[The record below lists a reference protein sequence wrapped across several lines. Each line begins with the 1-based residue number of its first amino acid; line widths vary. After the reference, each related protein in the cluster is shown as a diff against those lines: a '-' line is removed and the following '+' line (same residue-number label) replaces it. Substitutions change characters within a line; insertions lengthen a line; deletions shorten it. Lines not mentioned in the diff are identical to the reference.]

1 MIIDISDSEFK
12 NILSDEKLYLPIRW
26 SGNNFPDTLH
36 TLFDYYADRINSLL
50 NKKDLYLPCLYA
62 DTDEINTVCAFIVE
76 AVRHY
81 LDGFQPLVII
91 WHEIAGMSRAHS
103 SQPQI

>member
-12 NILSDEKLYLPIRW
+12 NMLSDEKLYLPIRW
-26 SGNNFPDTLH
+26 SVNNFPDTLH

-62 DTDEINTVCAFIVE
+62 DTDEINTVCTFIVE
-76 AVRHY
+76 AVGYY

>member
-1 MIIDISDSEFK
+1 MIIDISDSKFK
-12 NILSDEKLYLPIRW
+12 NILSDEKLHLPIRW
-26 SGNNFPDTLH
+26 NGNNFLYTLH
-36 TLFDYYADRINSLL
+36 ALFDYYADRINSLL

-76 AVRHY
+76 AVGHY
-81 LDGFQPLVII
+81 LDGFQPIVII

-103 SQPQI
+103 NQLRI